1 MDVFFYE
8 AFKEEEKK
16 LKRFLPN
23 NIQAGFSWKTIQ
35 ECNDEQPPAK
45 LISTRTQSIIPI
57 EWSNNLSGIL
67 SRSTGFDH
75 LTDYQKK
82 IKNNVSFGY
91 LPHYCQRAVAEHAM
105 MLWMSLLRKLPQQ
118 IHNFSSFNRN
128 GLTGFECKNKTILIV
143 GVGNIG
149 CEILKIAKALEM
161 KALCVDIDIKYP
173 EENYVRIDEGI
184 SQADIIV
191 CAMNL
196 TKDNIGYFN
205 YDLLKKAKRNAI
217 FINVSRGEFSP
228 ASILLKLM
236 NENHLGGIGL
246 DVYNQEKELAVS
258 LRENKNSSHPEVI
271 ATIELNKKSN
281 VIFTPHNAFNSHEA
295 VERKAQQSIEQIE
308 YFLENKK
315 FKWQVPE

>member
-1 MDVFFYE
+1 
-8 AFKEEEKK
+8 
-16 LKRFLPN
+16 
-23 NIQAGFSWKTIQ
+23 
-35 ECNDEQPPAK
+35 
-45 LISTRTQSIIPI
+45 
-57 EWSNNLSGIL
+57 
-67 SRSTGFDH
+67 
-75 LTDYQKK
+75 
-82 IKNNVSFGY
+82 
-91 LPHYCQRAVAEHAM
+91 M